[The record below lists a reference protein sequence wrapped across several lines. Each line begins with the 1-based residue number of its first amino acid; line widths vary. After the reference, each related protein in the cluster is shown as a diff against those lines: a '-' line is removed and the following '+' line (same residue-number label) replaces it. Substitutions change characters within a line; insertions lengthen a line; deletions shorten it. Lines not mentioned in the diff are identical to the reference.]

1 MCLEYEFYALHDKG
15 VLTKL
20 RRLVAISSKNIR
32 FYPYQVLVDIAKR
45 MNALRTI
52 DDLSDIYK
60 QDLEERDLEL
70 EM

>member
-1 MCLEYEFYALHDKG
+1 M
-15 VLTKL
+15 LTKL

-45 MNALRTI
+45 MNALRAI